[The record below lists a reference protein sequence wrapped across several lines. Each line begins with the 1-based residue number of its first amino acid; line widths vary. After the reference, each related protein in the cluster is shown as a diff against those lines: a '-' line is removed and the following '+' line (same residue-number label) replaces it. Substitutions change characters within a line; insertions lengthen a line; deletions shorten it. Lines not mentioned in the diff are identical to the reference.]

1 MEKARQL
8 VTSALNTPSLNRV
21 NELLT
26 DSETKL
32 PIAHAQNLNATSN
45 SKAKQSQVDQT
56 KKSRVPQTKPLPSAE
71 VSVTPLVTYRQVAT
85 GAVSLENIQKQLQ
98 SRPPDVSIDNF
109 SIF

>member
-32 PIAHAQNLNATSN
+32 PIAHVQNLNATSN

>member
-26 DSETKL
+26 DSETKV
-32 PIAHAQNLNATSN
+32 PMTHVQNLNATSN
-45 SKAKQSQVDQT
+45 SKLKQSQVDLI
-56 KKSRVPQTKPLPSAE
+56 KKSRALQTKPLPSAE

-85 GAVSLENIQKQLQ
+85 GAVSLENIQRQLQ
-98 SRPPDVSIDNF
+98 SRPPDVSVDKF
-109 SIF
+109 S